1 MFLSFMVDEDWKYTL
16 NNFVNASVFLTS
28 YAKTLI
34 ALNPNNNHTNP
45 TTTSLLLL
53 TENGAL
59 MCGISSTLPTCTTI
73 SIHLSKGITPL
84 QSE

>member
-1 MFLSFMVDEDWKYTL
+1 M
-16 NNFVNASVFLTS
+16 FLTS

-45 TTTSLLLL
+45 TTTSLLLV
-53 TENGAL
+53 TENGTL

-73 SIHLSKGITPL
+73 STDLSKGVIPL